1 LKNGCNE
8 ICIGVTTIAKGE
20 DQVAENQKME
30 RVAYIYV
37 LHAILKRPHI
47 IDSNNK

>member
-1 LKNGCNE
+1 LKNRCNE

-20 DQVAENQKME
+20 DQVAENQLQFFRKME

-37 LHAILKRPHI
+37 LVAI
-47 IDSNNK
+47 